1 MESEDKQTE
10 LKTQITAAKKNLE
23 EREKELQEEI
33 EQLESNHNR
42 EKQEQQSKLQAQ
54 EEQLNKVPSKKSI
67 RSEKKPPVQQE
78 QKETQT
84 EIDMANFDKLRK
96 SDSKASA
103 GPPSNGSKRVGGG
116 GAIAKPPRAGSRSS
130 ANKDQNAGNMNVTGM
145 SHQTDGSNGR
155 NGSGK

>member
-1 MESEDKQTE
+1 
-10 LKTQITAAKKNLE
+10 
-23 EREKELQEEI
+23 
-33 EQLESNHNR
+33 
-42 EKQEQQSKLQAQ
+42 
-54 EEQLNKVPSKKSI
+54 VPSKKSI

-103 GPPSNGSKRVGGG
+103 GPSNGSKRVGGG

-130 ANKDQNAGNMNVTGM
+130 ANKD
-145 SHQTDGSNGR
+145 
-155 NGSGK
+155 